1 MNKLSTTLLATFI
14 ALGSAS
20 GYAADEMKKD
30 GMSKD
35 AMKK

>member
-1 MNKLSTTLLATFI
+1 MSKDA
-14 ALGSAS
+14 
-20 GYAADEMKKD
+20 MKKHDAMAKD